1 MRKVLIKILTFY
13 KKIITP
19 ILVINFGHACR
30 FTPTCS
36 EYAKEAIAHFGI
48 VKGLILSLKR
58 VSRCHPFGGYG
69 YDPVTDKI

>member
-13 KKIITP
+13 KKIISP